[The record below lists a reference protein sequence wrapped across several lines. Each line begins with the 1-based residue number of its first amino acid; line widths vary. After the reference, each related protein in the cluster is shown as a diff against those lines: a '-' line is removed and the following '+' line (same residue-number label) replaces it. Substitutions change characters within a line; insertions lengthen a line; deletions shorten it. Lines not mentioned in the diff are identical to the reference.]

1 LPNAQS
7 QAAATASPFIF
18 EPSSGV
24 LEIFVG
30 DFDSGFAAWRSTD
43 DGASWT
49 TMDTTALNALDPA
62 GIYIV
67 SSGMTQAPGG
77 PIIYAGDDGDPTAEI
92 VQLKSDLSG
101 VKQIATNTAAFNY
114 PELARALDGTTYMV
128 GGAGSSDAITYQ
140 VGSASGTVSFPCTI
154 GYGLTP
160 EAENGTQTVAAGRSL
175 AIVAFAGCG
184 HVWTRTITPG
194 GVVGPLTT
202 IGSSPR
208 PAASGAN
215 PIGQPWVAVSA
226 DTSGSFTAAFV
237 VPGGDVAVA
246 HSSNGSHWTTA
257 PGFLPIQNWV
267 SADSKSSLSAGA
279 TTWYTADG
287 MGLPLSD
294 TYREPPA
301 PSTSGVADPGKVHRI
316 GSLAAIV
323 PRAVSL
329 KSFRANGEMT
339 MSVVDAIAGPVTVS
353 VDDTRTS
360 KAEELIVCQGG
371 LAKPTKL
378 APEKPQTL
386 KLSCTAGGGA
396 VVLGGSGGT
405 VSKAVDAHK
414 GDLLAITIT
423 DRKQAL
429 TLPVHVG

>member
-1 LPNAQS
+1 
-7 QAAATASPFIF
+7 
-18 EPSSGV
+18 
-24 LEIFVG
+24 
-30 DFDSGFAAWRSTD
+30 
-43 DGASWT
+43 
-49 TMDTTALNALDPA
+49 
-62 GIYIV
+62 
-67 SSGMTQAPGG
+67 
-77 PIIYAGDDGDPTAEI
+77 
-92 VQLKSDLSG
+92 
-101 VKQIATNTAAFNY
+101 
-114 PELARALDGTTYMV
+114 
-128 GGAGSSDAITYQ
+128 
-140 VGSASGTVSFPCTI
+140 
-154 GYGLTP
+154 
-160 EAENGTQTVAAGRSL
+160 
-175 AIVAFAGCG
+175 
-184 HVWTRTITPG
+184 
-194 GVVGPLTT
+194 
-202 IGSSPR
+202 
-208 PAASGAN
+208 
-215 PIGQPWVAVSA
+215 
-226 DTSGSFTAAFV
+226 
-237 VPGGDVAVA
+237 
-246 HSSNGSHWTTA
+246 
-257 PGFLPIQNWV
+257 
-267 SADSKSSLSAGA
+267 
-279 TTWYTADG
+279 